1 MPRVAMLLASL
12 ALVLTTLTWTGSVTT
27 VAAQDGGYSPDD
39 QEMAFFDLLNQ
50 YRGSLGLAPV
60 SLNAELGAAAKYH
73 SYDMATENYFS
84 HYALDGTDPVTN
96 INNFGYYGT
105 PSSENILGGMEYAQ
119 DVLAGWQGSPEHNAT
134 MTNPQFTE
142 VGVGRYYD
150 PNSQYGWYWTAEYG
164 GGSAPPPQE
173 LVAAPVV
180 TDAGTAAP
188 VPVDAAPVDASVP
201 VETAAPAPDDGTLIG
216 QPGTETVID
225 DSSKGHRHRDKNG
238 NTDGMTT
245 TVQEPPT
252 VTTDNGTVELG
263 QDAVNADGD
272 RAVSTGANP
281 VANGEGDT
289 VIYGDINTGGIQ
301 GETIVYEPP
310 SYTVNGETTTMGP
323 PPSSNTNTTTTYAP
337 PPPPASEPVTT
348 DPTLTETTTTNISM
362 EDGTGR
368 AMG

>member
-1 MPRVAMLLASL
+1 MPRVATLLASL
-12 ALVLTTLTWTGSVTT
+12 ALVLTTLTWSGSIAT
-27 VAAQDGGYSPDD
+27 VAAQEGGYSPDD
-39 QEMAFFDLLNQ
+39 QELAFVDLLNQ

-60 SLNAELGAAAKYH
+60 SLNSELGAAAEYH
-73 SYDMATENYFS
+73 SYDMATNNYFS
-84 HYALDGTDPVTN
+84 HYSLDGVDPVTN
-96 INNFGYYGT
+96 INNFGYYAL
-105 PSSENILGGMEYAQ
+105 PSSENIAAGMETAQ
-119 DVLAGWQGSPEHNAT
+119 DVLVGWQNSPEHNAT
-134 MTNPQFTE
+134 MTNPEFAE

-150 PNSQYGWYWTAEYG
+150 PNSYYGWYWTAEYG
-164 GGSAPPPQE
+164 AGGSGTQAP
-173 LVAAPVV
+173 VAAPVV
-180 TDAGTAAP
+180 NDAGSEVPAPVDTAPVDGAA
-188 VPVDAAPVDASVP
+188 VPVD
-201 VETAAPAPDDGTLIG
+201 TAATAPDDGTLIG

-225 DSSKGHRHRDKNG
+225 DGSKGHGKHHGNNG
-238 NTDGMTT
+238 DSGGMTT

-272 RAVSTGANP
+272 RAVSTGTNP

-323 PPSSNTNTTTTYAP
+323 PPSSTTNTTTTYAP
-337 PPPPASEPVTT
+337 PPAAEPVYT